1 MYAVNYHRAASVA
14 EAATLLK
21 NGDAKAL
28 SGGMTLIPAM
38 KTRLAAPSD
47 VVDISRIGELKG
59 VKVSGQ
65 DSHDRRCHDAC
76 RGRGGCRVEE
86 GRAGGVP
93 TWPR

>member
-1 MYAVNYHRAASVA
+1 MYSVNYHRAASVA

-47 VVDISRIGELKG
+47 VVDISRHRRTEGRKG
-59 VKVSGQ
+59 VGQ
-65 DSHDRRCHDAC
+65 DSDDRRCHDAC
-76 RGRGGCRVEE
+76 RGRGGCRS
-86 GRAGGVP
+86 
-93 TWPR
+93 